1 MKLPGKKTVF
11 HVWFSKKLIAMNDVS
26 KIKFRDFSLT
36 LWAIPGH
43 KGGVRYM
50 RKKAFFEMIFSKS
63 VKVTA
68 LV

>member
-1 MKLPGKKTVF
+1 MKLPGKKTDF
-11 HVWFSKKLIAMNDVS
+11 QKKLIAVNDV
-26 KIKFRDFSLT
+26 RDFSLT